1 MDVGRLNK
9 RITFVQMTDK
19 ENSLGQL
26 VKVQE
31 PVKTVWATV
40 SSTKGKE
47 QQEANKIRP
56 ELNYNCIPCR
66 FHRSALR
73 LGKLS
78 RATRF
83 CISDMCMSAHRQAQ
97 DSHKH
102 PFPLRDRGKQ
112 RACRQHTDRVPN
124 RSAQRTEHPL
134 RDARL
139 HCPHSSFPPCI

>member
-56 ELNYNCIPCR
+56 ELNYDIY
-66 FHRSALR
+66 
-73 LGKLS
+73 
-78 RATRF
+78 TRYF
-83 CISDMCMSAHRQAQ
+83 PWITSDMLINTTVRYL
-97 DSHKH
+97 K
-102 PFPLRDRGKQ
+102 
-112 RACRQHTDRVPN
+112 
-124 RSAQRTEHPL
+124 
-134 RDARL
+134 
-139 HCPHSSFPPCI
+139 

>member
-56 ELNYNCIPCR
+56 ELNYDIY
-66 FHRSALR
+66 
-73 LGKLS
+73 
-78 RATRF
+78 TRYF
-83 CISDMCMSAHRQAQ
+83 PWITSDMLIKYNGKILEMIEPPA
-97 DSHKH
+97 DKDEKH
-102 PFPLRDRGKQ
+102 EYLYIR
-112 RACRQHTDRVPN
+112 C
-124 RSAQRTEHPL
+124 TEYQKKG
-134 RDARL
+134 
-139 HCPHSSFPPCI
+139 